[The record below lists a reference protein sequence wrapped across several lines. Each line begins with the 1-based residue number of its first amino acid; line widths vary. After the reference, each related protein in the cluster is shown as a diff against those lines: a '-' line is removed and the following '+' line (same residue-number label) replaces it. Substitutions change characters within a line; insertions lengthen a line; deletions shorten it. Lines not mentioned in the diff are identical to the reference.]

1 VRRPAAIVIG
11 LILVAGYGY
20 QAYQGWVG
28 GWFYDRG
35 HLYRNITNYERA
47 APRLESGAVG
57 FNRQKAL
64 AMAGGARLSIWEE
77 ELYVRGAVGANS
89 EQLILAARDF
99 LECRCVSPA
108 SREAALG
115 LANVYNALEWVAR
128 ERRAWTPQPPSVDG
142 WDRVGHEGRV
152 AIGLGRQ
159 AIEYAPNSN
168 RVHDRLALTL
178 MNYGLEQDARKA
190 FRDSVRALPLYH
202 KHAYRLYRGEAI
214 PDWLDEEFALTS
226 YEMLGKL
233 PLVGRGGHL
242 VDLGKQFRRAN
253 LIKRSVE
260 VLEQAVAIGGD
271 PLRVAEANFQL
282 AASLVQDGQAERA
295 QQHYEVALDHPR
307 FHASALRGLATA
319 AENREDYQAAF
330 DYLRQLRWAE
340 PKAMQHCF
348 EFARVARIVGN
359 DDAALESLRWARQQ
373 NPTAIPVYLALA
385 EFYLE
390 TEDNSAA
397 TRVADEL
404 EQLLDPSAPELLRLR
419 QKINR

>member
-1 VRRPAAIVIG
+1 VRRPAAIAIG
-11 LILVAGYGY
+11 LILIAGYGY
-20 QAYQGWVG
+20 QAYRGWVG
-28 GWFYDRG
+28 GWIYDRG

-57 FNRQKAL
+57 FNRQAAL

-115 LANVYNALEWVAR
+115 LADVYNAFEWVAR
-128 ERRAWTPQPPSVDG
+128 ERRAWEPQPPSVDG
-142 WDRVGHEGRV
+142 WDRVGREGRV

-159 AIEYAPNSN
+159 AIEYAPNWN
-168 RVHDRLALTL
+168 RVHDQLALTL
-178 MNYGLEQDARKA
+178 MNYGLEEEAREA
-190 FRDSVRALPLYH
+190 LRDSVRALPLYQG
-202 KHAYRLYRGEAI
+202 HAYRLYRGEAI
-214 PDWLDEEFALTS
+214 PDWVEEEFALTS

-233 PLVGRGGHL
+233 PMVARGGHL
-242 VDLGKQFRRAN
+242 LDLGKQFRRAN
-253 LIKRSVE
+253 LIERSVE
-260 VLEQAVAIGGD
+260 VLEQVVAMDAD

-282 AASLVQDGQAERA
+282 GVSLVQNGQAERA
-295 QQHYEVALDHPR
+295 QQYYEVALEHPR
-307 FHASALRGLATA
+307 FRAPALRGLATV
-319 AENREDYQAAF
+319 AENREDYQGAF

-340 PKAMQHCF
+340 PKAMEHCF
-348 EFARVARIVGN
+348 EFARMARIVGN

-373 NPTAIPVYLALA
+373 NPTAVPVYLVLA
-385 EFYLE
+385 EFYLD
-390 TEDNSAA
+390 TDDTGAA
-397 TRVADEL
+397 MRVADEL

-419 QKINR
+419 RKINQ